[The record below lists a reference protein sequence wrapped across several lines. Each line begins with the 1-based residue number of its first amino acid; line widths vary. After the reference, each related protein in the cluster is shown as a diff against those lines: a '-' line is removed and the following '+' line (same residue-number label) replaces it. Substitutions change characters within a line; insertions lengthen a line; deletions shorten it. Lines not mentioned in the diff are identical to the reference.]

1 VSLLDSQGS
10 YLLFGATDNAGQSVL
25 DAMMDLYVVD
35 PESPYGGGPS
45 HEIIVHSVSIVE
57 G

>member
-1 VSLLDSQGS
+1 MSLLDSQGS
-10 YLLFGATDNAGQSVL
+10 YLLFGTTDNAGQSVL

-35 PESPYGGGPS
+35 PDSPYGGGPS
-45 HEIIVHSVSIVE
+45 HEIVVRSVAIVE